1 MLLKRLQLGL
11 IHVAVAMTLVPINST
26 LNRVMIKELS
36 LSATLVAILASLPYL
51 FAPIQVAIGSY
62 SDRHPIFGLRRTPYI
77 LAGLILC
84 VLGVVISPQVA
95 FLMAK
100 NFPLGLFAGIFA
112 FGLWGM
118 GYNLSAVSYLSLA
131 SELSG
136 ENGRGKTI
144 ATMWFMMI
152 VSIIATAIGLSRMVD
167 PYTPEALIRAFE
179 VVAASALTLGLLG
192 LIKLEPR
199 SNSVVDMSTH
209 SETYSFKQM
218 SAAITTNP
226 VARTFF
232 IYLLLLLA
240 AILGQDVLL
249 EPFGAEAF
257 GMTVTQTTRITSI
270 WGTFV
275 LLAILIAGALE
286 GRVAKKTV
294 AQFGNIG
301 ALAGFVVIVVSGFT
315 RSTSIF
321 YSGVTLL
328 GLGTGLSTVANLSL
342 MFDFTV
348 PGMVGLYIG
357 AWGFSNALS
366 RLIGSILGGV
376 VRDVVNQITGA
387 ALSGY
392 LVVFTLEALMLLAAA
407 IMLTKINIENFQR
420 SVEEPSFVEKVALA
434 AE

>member
-1 MLLKRLQLGL
+1 MFLQRFQLGL

-36 LSATLVAILASLPYL
+36 ISATIVAILASLPYL
-51 FAPIQVAIGSY
+51 FSPIQVAIGSY
-62 SDRHPIFGLRRTPYI
+62 SDRHPILGFRRTPYI

-84 VLGVVISPQVA
+84 VLGVIVSPQVA
-95 FLMAK
+95 FIMHD
-100 NFPLGLFAGIFA
+100 NFPLGLLAGILA
-112 FGLWGM
+112 FGAWGM

-136 ENGRGKTI
+136 EDERGKTI

-152 VSIIATAIGLSRMVD
+152 ASIIVTAIALSRMVD
-167 PYTPEALIRAFE
+167 PYSPQALIRAFGY
-179 VVAASALTLGLLG
+179 VAAAALLIGLLG
-192 LIKLEPR
+192 LVKLEPR
-199 SNSVVDMSTH
+199 STPLEKGSA
-209 SETYSFKQM
+209 SETYTIKQM
-218 SAAITTNP
+218 TSAITANP
-226 VARTFF
+226 VARIFF

-240 AILGQDVLL
+240 SILGQDVLL

-275 LLAILIAGALE
+275 LLAIIIAGLLE
-286 GRVAKKTV
+286 GRVSKRRV
-294 AQFGNIG
+294 AQLGNVG
-301 ALAGFVVIVVSGFT
+301 ALLGFVVIVISG
-315 RSTSIF
+315 IF
-321 YSGVTLL
+321 INKHVFYTGVTLL
-328 GLGTGLSTVANLSL
+328 GIGTGLSTVANLSL
-342 MFDFTV
+342 MFDLTM

-366 RLIGSILGGV
+366 RLTGSILGGV
-376 VRDVVNQITGA
+376 VRDVVTQATGV

-392 LVVFTLEALMLLAAA
+392 LVVFSIEALMLLIAT
-407 IMLTKINIENFQR
+407 IMLYRININAFRRQ
-420 SVEEPSFVEKVALA
+420 VEEPSFVEKVSIA